1 MYLIHCMSYQ
11 LVKVHLRII
20 LKIKHKKSEINYSNL
35 RVGQKDLVNND
46 IFDFLSIKSKALLLW
61 DPC

>member
-20 LKIKHKKSEINYSNL
+20 LKIKYKKNEINYSNL

-46 IFDFLSIKSKALLLW
+46 VFVHRI
-61 DPC
+61 

>member
-46 IFDFLSIKSKALLLW
+46 VFVHRI
-61 DPC
+61 